1 MDKYNF
7 LQAKDA
13 IFRLLADYCLPIE
26 ENGQYYM
33 SHRSIGTLQKAFLEL
48 DIIEPKIL
56 LMDFCQMWEENN
68 RDIWSLWNFGYIYYG
83 ATAQMYYDTI
93 VENYLARVDG
103 VEDD

>member
-48 DIIEPKIL
+48 DIMEPKIL
-56 LMDFCQMWEENN
+56 LMDFCQLWEDNN
-68 RDIWSLWNFGYIYYG
+68 RAMHSYWNRGYPYVG
-83 ATAQMYYDTI
+83 ATAQMYYDII
-93 VENYLARVDG
+93 VENYLAHIDVFE
-103 VEDD
+103 ED